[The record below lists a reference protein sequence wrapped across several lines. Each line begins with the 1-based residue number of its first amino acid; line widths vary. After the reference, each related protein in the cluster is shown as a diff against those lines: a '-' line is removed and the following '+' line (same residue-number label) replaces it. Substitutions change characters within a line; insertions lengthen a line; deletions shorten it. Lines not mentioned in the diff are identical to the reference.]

1 MDPRNRYHSM
11 SLSLRAYSDRSKA
24 ARGGGVRRRKREMHS
39 ISNTVGRARFERS
52 GELRWEA
59 SKEAIR
65 RNKEQSEIYLT
76 LNNGHTIDQRSK
88 NIN

>member
-24 ARGGGVRRRKREMHS
+24 ARGEGVRRRTREMHS
-39 ISNTVGRARFERS
+39 ISNATGRARFVRF

-65 RNKEQSEIYLT
+65 RRK
-76 LNNGHTIDQRSK
+76 DQL
-88 NIN
+88 